1 MYRHQHVRLLTMT
14 AMFAAA
20 IAVTTA
26 YLLHIPIPTGGYI
39 HLGDALIYLA
49 ACLLPAPCA
58 MAAAAVGA
66 GLADL
71 LTAPMWV
78 LPTLVI
84 KALIVLPFTSRE
96 RQVMCRRNGMAVAA
110 AGIFS
115 PAAYA
120 LAGCALA
127 GTMTAFLPQFLGTL
141 VQGIGSGAVFFVI
154 APALDAVG
162 LKARLDPACGQRV

>member
-1 MYRHQHVRLLTMT
+1 MSSQKKLRLLTVT

-20 IAVTTA
+20 ITVTTA
-26 YLLHIPIPTGGYI
+26 YLLHIPIPTGGYV

-49 ACLLPAPCA
+49 ACLLPVPYAA
-58 MAAAAVGA
+58 AAAAVGA

-84 KALIVLPFTSRE
+84 KALIVLPFTSRGE
-96 RQVMCRRNGMAVAA
+96 RILCHRNVTAVFI

-120 LAGCALA
+120 LAGCVLT
-127 GTMTAFLPQFLGTL
+127 GTLTSFVPQFLGTL
-141 VQGIGSGAVFFVI
+141 VQGIGSGALFLVI
-154 APALDAVG
+154 APAMDTVK
-162 LKARLDPACGQRV
+162 LKAIVYAE

>member
-1 MYRHQHVRLLTMT
+1 MSSRQKLRHLTT
-14 AMFAAA
+14 AALFAAA
-20 IAVTTA
+20 ITVMTA
-26 YLLHIPIPTGGYI
+26 YLFHVPLPTGGYV

-49 ACLLPAPCA
+49 ACLLPAPYA
-58 MAAAAVGA
+58 MAAAAIGA

-78 LPTLVI
+78 VPTLVI
-84 KALIVLPFTSRE
+84 KGLIVLFFTSSQTRIF
-96 RQVMCRRNGMAVAA
+96 CRRNCAAVFL

-127 GTMTAFLPQFLGTL
+127 GTMAAFVPQFLGTL
-141 VQGIGSGAVFFVI
+141 VQGIGSGALFLAI
-154 APALDAVG
+154 APALDAVK
-162 LKARLDPACGQRV
+162 LKERLTA